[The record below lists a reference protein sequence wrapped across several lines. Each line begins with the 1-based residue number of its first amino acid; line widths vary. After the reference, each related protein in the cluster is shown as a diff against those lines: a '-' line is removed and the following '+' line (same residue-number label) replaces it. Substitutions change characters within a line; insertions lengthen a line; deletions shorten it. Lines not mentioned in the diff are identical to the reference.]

1 MQLRIDEVEKNAKRM
16 TAVAVPEV
24 SESAKNQYR
33 AVQLKLDQLQG
44 TQNSMKDL
52 YEKLFEQSKKR
63 FENP

>member
-1 MQLRIDEVEKNAKRM
+1 MQLRIDEVEKNAERM

-24 SESAKNQYR
+24 SESTKNQYR